1 MRSYRQYCSIARALD
16 VVGDRWTLLIVRELL
31 LRGASRFTD
40 LKAGLPGV
48 AANLLSSRLK
58 ELEESGIVRRQYVGP
73 PVASQL
79 YDLTDD
85 GVELEPVL
93 QALGLWGLR
102 YMADDR
108 RHDAFHAEWLA
119 YAASWSTVDTE
130 PDGPPAM
137 IQLEADG
144 ERAVVELGDGQVRC
158 RVGEA
163 EPADLT
169 LRGPRRTIL
178 GLLMGRIDLPIAT
191 ELGLSSDGDTQ
202 LLHRLRPSPSLRKTS
217 RHGFPTL
224 PARAIQQPRRPADD
238 GVV

>member
-1 MRSYRQYCSIARALD
+1 MRSYQQYCSIARALD

-58 ELEESGIVRRQYVGP
+58 ELEEAGIVRRQYVGP

-93 QALGLWGLR
+93 RAVGVWGLR
-102 YMADDR
+102 YMTDER
-108 RHDAFHAEWLA
+108 RSDAFHAEWLA
-119 YAASWSTVDTE
+119 YAASWSTDSE
-130 PDGPPAM
+130 PDGPPAV
-137 IQLEADG
+137 IQLEADD
-144 ERAVVELGDGQVRC
+144 ERAVVEIADGQVRC

-169 LRGPRRTIL
+169 LRGPARTVL
-178 GLLMGRIDLPIAT
+178 GLLVGRIDFATAT
-191 ELGLSSDGDTQ
+191 ELGLAADGDTQ
-202 LLHRLRPSPSLRKTS
+202 LLRRLRPVTVTHDVRYS
-217 RHGFPTL
+217 RQPGG
-224 PARAIQQPRRPADD
+224 PARRTPA
-238 GVV
+238 